1 MKKGNVFG
9 KSQLILAALIVALG
23 AAVWINMKFA
33 ATDTKKGDLGKRN
46 YLAGSSQLGTA
57 IEAGAQVSSL
67 NTARQELNT
76 KRETLMSTLST
87 TANSETESDDVKKN
101 AVTQLSAMTDNI
113 SKETNIETIIK
124 AKGFADALVII
135 SDESVTV
142 MVQSESLLQSQTLQ
156 IQDAVVSQTGVELE
170 KIKIITMA

>member
-1 MKKGNVFG
+1 
-9 KSQLILAALIVALG
+9 
-23 AAVWINMKFA
+23 
-33 ATDTKKGDLGKRN
+33 
-46 YLAGSSQLGTA
+46 
-57 IEAGAQVSSL
+57 
-67 NTARQELNT
+67 
-76 KRETLMSTLST
+76 MSTLST

>member
-33 ATDTKKGDLGKRN
+33 ATDTKKGDLGKGD

-57 IEAGAQVSSL
+57 IEAGAQVSSI